1 MSRQAGFDE
10 FMAQFA
16 RLLPTDLRRYGADV
30 EENVRSAMRAA
41 FARMDLV
48 TRDEF
53 DIQCEL
59 LSRTRALLEELEG
72 KVAELEKELEQKGKS
87 E

>member
-1 MSRQAGFDE
+1 MKGQAGFDE
-10 FMAQFA
+10 FVAQFT
-16 RLLPTDLRRYGADV
+16 RLLPADLRRYSADM
-30 EENVRSAMRAA
+30 EENVRAAMQAA

-53 DIQCEL
+53 DVQCQL
-59 LSRTRALLEELEG
+59 LSRTRALLEELEN
-72 KVAELEKELEQKGKS
+72 KVTELETQLEQKGKP